1 MAVCYLQFQTKHRW
15 SGFLS
20 RPSLSLWDVISL
32 CCSSNGISGLNRPS
46 CLSLWGYQDCRG
58 VSSFLKDRCFVCLF
72 VFLNTKEGKIWP
84 VSVTKK
90 LVGTDTYTIYIFLQG
105 KKNTQIRL
113 DLKHG
118 LNMHLPHTHT
128 HNDRQIH
135 NLEKFAHL
143 CQFIKRPGKRK
154 WKTQSILVN
163 GYKSD
168 MHILVA
174 MTKDLTKAA

>member
-32 CCSSNGISGLNRPS
+32 CCSSNWISGLNRPS

-90 LVGTDTYTIYIFLQG
+90 LVGTDTYTIHIFLQG
-105 KKNTQIRL
+105 KKKYTNSIRL
-113 DLKHG
+113 KAWAQYA
-118 LNMHLPHTHT
+118 PPSHTHT
-128 HNDRQIH
+128 MIDKYIISR
-135 NLEKFAHL
+135 NLLIYVSLLKDQARENE
-143 CQFIKRPGKRK
+143 RPN
-154 WKTQSILVN
+154 Q
-163 GYKSD
+163 Y
-168 MHILVA
+168 
-174 MTKDLTKAA
+174 